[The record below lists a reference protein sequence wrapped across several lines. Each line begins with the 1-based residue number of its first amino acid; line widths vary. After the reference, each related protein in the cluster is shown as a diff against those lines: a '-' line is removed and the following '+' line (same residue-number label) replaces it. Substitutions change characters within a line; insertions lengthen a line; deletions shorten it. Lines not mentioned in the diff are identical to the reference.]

1 MLQTISFLRTQHR
14 PSITKQKRKHVCD
27 ASLQRGNPEAYSEF
41 FSFILRLRAVKT
53 HFGISSEQKTFT
65 ISDKTRIQRGNP
77 NGYFRNLYS
86 FSLACETYI

>member
-53 HFGISSEQKTFT
+53 HFGISSEQKTLFT
-65 ISDKTRIQRGNP
+65 IVVSKDDASRAP
-77 NGYFRNLYS
+77 WALSESVS
-86 FSLACETYI
+86 FFSGV